1 MGSFEAEG
9 NEGFG
14 VSVSVPLPCP
24 DSQPD
29 YPLRHAQD
37 SHIYR
42 VCVRLPTTVE
52 LFPQAVDDVLPDG
65 ERGVIRFR
73 SCASKSSRFDK
84 RGFAILVFVR
94 YINSMNQFRIQ
105 SRRYPTIFVFLFTNI
120 RNLNLV
126 KLCRGSKIK
135 ICECETSV
143 NDQPSQ
149 FYTL

>member
-84 RGFAILVFVR
+84 RGR
-94 YINSMNQFRIQ
+94 NSRIRSIYQFDESISYSISPLSNDIRFSFHKYTQLGLSKTLSGFKNQ
-105 SRRYPTIFVFLFTNI
+105 
-120 RNLNLV
+120 NL
-126 KLCRGSKIK
+126 
-135 ICECETSV
+135 
-143 NDQPSQ
+143 
-149 FYTL
+149 

>member
-84 RGFAILVFVR
+84 RGR
-94 YINSMNQFRIQ
+94 NSRIRSIYQFDESISYSISPLSNDIRFSFHKYTELGLSKTLSGFKNQ
-105 SRRYPTIFVFLFTNI
+105 
-120 RNLNLV
+120 NL
-126 KLCRGSKIK
+126 
-135 ICECETSV
+135 
-143 NDQPSQ
+143 
-149 FYTL
+149 

>member
-84 RGFAILVFVR
+84 RGR
-94 YINSMNQFRIQ
+94 NSRIRSIYQFDESI
-105 SRRYPTIFVFLFTNI
+105 SYSISPLSNDI
-120 RNLNLV
+120 RFSFHKYTQLGLS
-126 KLCRGSKIK
+126 KTLSGSKIK
-135 ICECETSV
+135 ICERETSV

>member
-65 ERGVIRFR
+65 ERGGDPFSLLRFEKQSVRRAGVRNSRIRSIYQFDESISYSISPLSNDIRF
-73 SCASKSSRFDK
+73 SFHKYTELGLSKTLS
-84 RGFAILVFVR
+84 
-94 YINSMNQFRIQ
+94 
-105 SRRYPTIFVFLFTNI
+105 
-120 RNLNLV
+120 
-126 KLCRGSKIK
+126 GSKIK
-135 ICECETSV
+135 ICERGTSV

>member
-73 SCASKSSRFDK
+73 SCTSKSSRFDK
-84 RGFAILVFVR
+84 RGR
-94 YINSMNQFRIQ
+94 NSRIRSIYQFDESISYSISPLSNDIRFSFHKYTELGLSKTLSGFKNQ
-105 SRRYPTIFVFLFTNI
+105 
-120 RNLNLV
+120 NL
-126 KLCRGSKIK
+126 
-135 ICECETSV
+135 
-143 NDQPSQ
+143 
-149 FYTL
+149 

>member
-37 SHIYR
+37 GHIYR
-42 VCVRLPTTVE
+42 VCVRLPTNCGTF
-52 LFPQAVDDVLPDG
+52 LSRAVDDVLPVG
-65 ERGVIRFR
+65 AIRF
-73 SCASKSSRFDK
+73 CASKSSRFNK
-84 RGFAILVFVR
+84 RGCTPA
-94 YINSMNQFRIQ
+94 QFRIP
-105 SRRYPTIFVFLFTNI
+105 RCYLTIFVSLFTNI
-120 RNLNLV
+120 RNLDLV
-126 KLCRGSKIK
+126 KLCWPKFVKAKRK
-135 ICECETSV
+135 
-143 NDQPSQ
+143 DQPSSPTIYPYIHPQ